1 MATAGSHS
9 SWYKSWYCV
18 CRYHGCKE
26 IPCHAQRATHGTKS
40 PQVFDR
46 KNKTP
51 EKPALKN
58 HGVRDRVRPAR
69 RSMYKKYIKL
79 DINIKFCIIA
89 IVKDVRFVGSSLD
102 DLKHFPAGARRE
114 AGFELSNVQAGL
126 QPSDWKPMNTVGA
139 GAVEIRIKDTA
150 GIYRVIYVARFE
162 EAIYVLHAFQKKT
175 RKTRKADIELAKA
188 RYKVLAEQRKQK

>member
-1 MATAGSHS
+1 MVLLIHHILPDVRC
-9 SWYKSWYCV
+9 Y
-18 CRYHGCKE
+18 
-26 IPCHAQRATHGTKS
+26 TK
-40 PQVFDR
+40 
-46 KNKTP
+46 
-51 EKPALKN
+51 
-58 HGVRDRVRPAR
+58 H
-69 RSMYKKYIKL
+69 

-89 IVKDVRFVGSSLD
+89 VMKDVRFVGSSLD

-139 GAVEIRIKDTA
+139 GAVEIRIKDPS

-162 EAIYVLHAFQKKT
+162 EAVYVLHAFQKKT